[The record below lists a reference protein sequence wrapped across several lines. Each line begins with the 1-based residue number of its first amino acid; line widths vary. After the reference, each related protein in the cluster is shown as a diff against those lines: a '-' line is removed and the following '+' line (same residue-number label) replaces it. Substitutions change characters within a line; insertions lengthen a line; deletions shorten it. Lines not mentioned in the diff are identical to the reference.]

1 MTEVQFLLPD
11 HTHLDEMVAIREE
24 RKWQRG
30 ILTQIQGMAVALRDW
45 RRIIKRP
52 SFEIYIL
59 EEKFRELKKQAIPC
73 VLTLD
78 LSP

>member
-1 MTEVQFLLPD
+1 MTEGDSQ
-11 HTHLDEMVAIREE
+11 IR
-24 RKWQRG
+24 
-30 ILTQIQGMAVALRDW
+30 GMAVALRDW

-52 SFEIYIL
+52 SFEIYIF
-59 EEKFRELKKQAIPC
+59 EEKFRELKQQAIPC